1 LSAERSVRH
10 LGAGSSGSM
19 RVGLI
24 SDTHGWLDPR
34 VAEAFRLEAPLA
46 GIVHAG
52 DIGADDVLYQLHEIA
67 HVTAVLGNCDY
78 QLPGFELGTIARV
91 TLGGIGIVVVHD
103 IHDLPPDAR
112 DEIVVHG
119 HSHRPRV
126 ERRQGVLFLNPGSAT
141 QRRHQPSCSV
151 GVLEIAADGGA
162 GGRII
167 YLDEL
172 GPRSR

>member
-1 LSAERSVRH
+1 VADKT
-10 LGAGSSGSM
+10 ASSTI

-34 VAEAFRLEAPLA
+34 AAKAFRLEAPLV
-46 GIVHAG
+46 GIIHAG
-52 DIGADDVLYQLHEIA
+52 DIGADDVLYGLHEIA

-91 TLGGIGIVVVHD
+91 TLGGVSIVVVHD

-126 ERRQGVLFLNPGSAT
+126 EFLQDALFLNPGSAT
-141 QRRHQPSCSV
+141 QRRRQPSCSV

-162 GGRII
+162 WARII
-167 YLDEL
+167 YLDDV